1 MNRVVYDSI
10 TVVFQGK
17 IDLLTLK
24 ELMYSNVY
32 TMSYSFTTLVTGVNT
47 IDDVYVKINDVGLKY
62 KSDDDVVIIY
72 SDVNQR
78 TNEPLSDDIKS
89 VIIDKKTFQPIVSQ
103 YNKIIYNTETIEFLR
118 DKNWDNVSIKEC
130 YEGTMIIVFN
140 HANKWYVCTRKC
152 LDAKKSF
159 WVKDVSYYDLF
170 MEAIDGKFTFDD
182 LNKEYCYHFIL
193 LHYQNKN
200 IVGYPHLGDSFRALG
215 PENSKTLECTGGCT
229 PKCDKY
235 KTVALAMTTEK
246 YTLKKIDTVIND
258 KIIYPNEIKCSSLQ
272 DAIDK
277 LEIIS
282 RNDVLNHRIS
292 TEGYIIEYVANNM
305 ITLLKMQ
312 TRLYTYVA
320 SVKPNV
326 NNLAAM
332 FLELYQNDHLVNI
345 VPFFVQNS
353 RDVVGRIHNSMKTL
367 SMEFL
372 QIYHSTRNHKNPEIY
387 NQLPKSYKDIL
398 YAIHG
403 IYKKK
408 IENELNKQ
416 QTQSDTVNTLIDR
429 KSITVYDTYNCLKKI
444 DPYTLRRAYIDR
456 IELLDIVSMHQYLNR
471 ECFDTLLQGRYM
483 C

>member
-1 MNRVVYDSI
+1 MYVI
-10 TVVFQGK
+10 FQGK

-32 TMSYSFTTLVTGVNT
+32 NMSYSFTTLITGVNSVANT
-47 IDDVYVKINDVGLKY
+47 IDDVYVKINNVGLKY

-72 SDVNQR
+72 SDINQR
-78 TNEPLSDDIKS
+78 TGTQMSDDTKS
-89 VIIDKKTFQPIVSQ
+89 IVIDKKTFQPIVSQ
-103 YNKIIYNTETIEFLR
+103 YNKIIYNTDTIEFLQ
-118 DKNWDNVSIKEC
+118 DKKWENVTIKEC

-170 MEAIDGKFTFDD
+170 MDAIDGKFTFDD
-182 LNKEYCYHFIL
+182 LNKNYCYHFIL

-200 IVGYPHLGDSFRALG
+200 IVGYPHLG
-215 PENSKTLECTGGCT
+215 N
-229 PKCDKY
+229 KY

-246 YTLKKIDTVIND
+246 YTLKKLDSVIND
-258 KIIYPNEIKCSSLQ
+258 KIIYPKEIKCSSLH
-272 DAIDK
+272 DAIEQ
-277 LEIIS
+277 LELIS
-282 RNDVLNHRIS
+282 KNDVLNHCIS
-292 TEGYIIEYVANNM
+292 TEGYIIEYIANDVV
-305 ITLLKMQ
+305 TLLKMQ

-320 SVKPNV
+320 SVKPNI

-332 FLELYQNDHLVNI
+332 FLELYQKDQLINVS
-345 VPFFVQNS
+345 PFFVQNS
-353 RDVVGRIHNSMKTL
+353 RDVIGRINNSMKTM

-416 QTQSDTVNTLIDR
+416 SQSDTMNTLIDR
-429 KSITVYDTYNCLKKI
+429 KSITIYDIYNCLKKI
-444 DPYTLRRAYIDR
+444 DPYTLRRAYTDR
-456 IELLDIVSMHQYLNR
+456 IELLDSVPMHQYLNR

>member
-1 MNRVVYDSI
+1 
-10 TVVFQGK
+10 
-17 IDLLTLK
+17 
-24 ELMYSNVY
+24 
-32 TMSYSFTTLVTGVNT
+32 MSYSFTTLVTGVNT
-47 IDDVYVKINDVGLKY
+47 IDDVYVKVNDVGLKY
-62 KSDDDVVIIY
+62 KSDDDVVIVY

-78 TNEPLSDDIKS
+78 TGEQISDDIKS

-103 YNKIIYNTETIEFLR
+103 YNKIIYNTDTIAFLQ
-118 DKNWDNVSIKEC
+118 DKKWENVIIKEC

-159 WVKDVSYYDLF
+159 WVKDISYYDLF
-170 MEAIDGKFTFDD
+170 MDAIDGKFTFDD
-182 LNKEYCYHFIL
+182 LNKDYCYHFIL
-193 LHYQNKN
+193 LHHQNKN
-200 IVGYPHLGDSFRALG
+200 IVGYPQLG
-215 PENSKTLECTGGCT
+215 
-229 PKCDKY
+229 DKY

-246 YTLKKIDTVIND
+246 YSLKKLDTVIND
-258 KIIYPNEIKCSSLQ
+258 KIIYPKEIKCSSLQ
-272 DAIDK
+272 NAIEQLDSLSK
-277 LEIIS
+277 
-282 RNDVLNHRIS
+282 NDVINHRIS
-292 TEGYIIEYVANNM
+292 TEGFIIEYIADNI

-326 NNLAAM
+326 NNLDAM
-332 FLELYQNDHLVNI
+332 FLELYQNDQLINVA
-345 VPFFVQNS
+345 PFFVQNS
-353 RDVVGRIHNSMKTL
+353 RDVVGRIHNSMKTM

-408 IENELNKQ
+408 IENEMNKQ
-416 QTQSDTVNTLIDR
+416 HTQPDTMDTLMDR

-456 IELLDIVSMHQYLNR
+456 IELLNIISMHQYLNR
-471 ECFDTLLQGRYM
+471 ECFDTLLQGRLM
-483 C
+483 S